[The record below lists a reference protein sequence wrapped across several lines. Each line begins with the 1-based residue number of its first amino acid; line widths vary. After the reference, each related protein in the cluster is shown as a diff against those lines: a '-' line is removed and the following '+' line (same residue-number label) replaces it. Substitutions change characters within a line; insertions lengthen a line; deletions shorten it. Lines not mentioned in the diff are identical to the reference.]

1 MLITERRMQQCIK
14 DLMSGLDPLL
24 DYDQLSPLYKKLWN
38 QVDGYEPLDAY
49 QVLTRVRQWDDT
61 DPKTA
66 KAIDAILSME
76 AGDRPIYRSM
86 AEVGPELPEI
96 GWLWPNW
103 VPRGMLSVLAAP
115 GGVGKTNVALDLCYR
130 LTLGYPAPDGQ
141 PFDAATGNCI
151 YVDAENFLPVAYKR
165 IKTWGANLNRL
176 FHLSPPDSEVFDL
189 SNRLYQ
195 DQLNDMCYDLQPDL
209 IVIDSLGN
217 ITLNGENNVE
227 DMRGVLRYLT
237 DLAGETRCGVVLIHH
252 TRKPSRQGQSGLTM
266 HDLRG
271 SSHIVNM
278 SRSVLGV
285 YVASDDQNGPRRLVM
300 LKTNLCKHPRPLLVH
315 YTPTADPEIA
325 GLTYNHAPELELPDN
340 LVGECADWVLDI
352 LADGPMKY
360 QDIVDAGAECEPP
373 FFQNTIQRA
382 RTTLDWKVVDTKG
395 SKVRGNEW
403 ALYGWNEETK
413 NSHMQD
419 MHPNNSHMQTENPLR
434 TQESP
439 HMQHMR
445 MCDGGGVNFEGG
457 GVTHAACVHV
467 WNTNYP
473 PGEEDRQL
481 MRAWERMWQS
491 EWELEWIGEWC
502 TQRY

>member
-14 DLMSGLDPLL
+14 DLMSGLEPRL
-24 DYDQLSPLYKKLWN
+24 DYDQLSPPYRKLWD

-49 QVLTRVRQWDDT
+49 QVLTRVRQWEDT

-66 KAIDAILSME
+66 KAIDSILSME
-76 AGDRPIYRSM
+76 AGERPVYRSM
-86 AEVGPELPEI
+86 AEVGPELPEVE
-96 GWLWPNW
+96 WLWVNW

-141 PFDAATGNCI
+141 PFNAATGNCI

-165 IKTWGANLNRL
+165 IKTWGANLQRL
-176 FHLSPPDSEVFDL
+176 FHLGPPDSEVFDL
-189 SNRLYQ
+189 SNRVYQ

-209 IVIDSLGN
+209 IIIDSLGN

-237 DLAGETRCGVVLIHH
+237 DLASETRCGVILIHH
-252 TRKPSRQGQSGLTM
+252 TRKPGRQGQSGLTM

-325 GLTYNHAPELELPDN
+325 GLTYNHAPELELPET
-340 LVGECADWVLDI
+340 LYGECADWVLDV
-352 LADGPMKY
+352 LADGPVGY
-360 QDIVDAGAECEPP
+360 SELVDLAATEDLPYS
-373 FFQNTIQRA
+373 QNTIQNA
-382 RTTLDWKVVDTKG
+382 RKFLDWKVVDTVG
-395 SKVRGNEW
+395 PRITGNKW
-403 ALYGWNEETK
+403 ALYGWNEDEK
-413 NSHMQD
+413 GSD
-419 MHPNNSHMQTENPLR
+419 MTDMNDDGADMSNIPPLR
-434 TQESP
+434 TPESAD
-439 HMQHMR
+439 MR
-445 MCDGGGVNFEGG
+445 TCLMSGGGVVKNNLGG
-457 GVTHAACVHV
+457 IGHDSCPHV
-467 WNTNYP
+467 RFTNYP

-481 MRAWERMWQS
+481 MRTWERMWQS
-491 EWELEWIGEWC
+491 EWEQEWIDEWC